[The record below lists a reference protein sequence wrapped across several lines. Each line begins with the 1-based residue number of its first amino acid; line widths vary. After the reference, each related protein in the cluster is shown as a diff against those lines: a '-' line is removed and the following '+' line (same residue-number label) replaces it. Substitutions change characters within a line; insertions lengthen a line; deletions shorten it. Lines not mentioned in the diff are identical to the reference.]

1 MKRVYN
7 YLRDVNGM
15 KNHSNWL
22 GFDVRILKEG
32 FKRGWERFKTGFPRK
47 SSLKS

>member
-15 KNHSNWL
+15 KNYSNL
-22 GFDVRILKEG
+22 LDLDVKIVKEG
-32 FKRGWERFKTGFPRK
+32 LKRGWERFKTGFPQK
-47 SSLKS
+47 AL